1 MKKIMIFL
9 VYIFLSPANAAPIG
23 DDGLHKPDWLR
34 FTFNDMVEDFDE
46 ARSEGKRLI
55 IMFEQRGC
63 IYCTKM
69 HEDVFPNAEI
79 NKILSEEYFVVQ
91 MNLFGDN
98 EVIDF
103 NGNVMSEKEIAKVWG
118 VVFTPTLM
126 FMPENIDTTKSASQ
140 NAIITMPGAFGKY
153 TTKNLLN
160 YVLEKGYESGEH
172 FQKYHARKFA
182 EQKK

>member
-1 MKKIMIFL
+1 
-9 VYIFLSPANAAPIG
+9 
-23 DDGLHKPDWLR
+23 
-34 FTFNDMVEDFDE
+34 
-46 ARSEGKRLI
+46 
-55 IMFEQRGC
+55 
-63 IYCTKM
+63 
-69 HEDVFPNAEI
+69 
-79 NKILSEEYFVVQ
+79 

-103 NGNVMSEKEIAKVWG
+103 NGHIMSEKEIAKAWG

-126 FMPENIDTTKSASQ
+126 FMPENIDLMKSASQ
-140 NAIITMPGAFGKY
+140 NAVITMPGAFSKY

-160 YVLEKGYESGEH
+160 YVLEKGYDSGEH

>member
-1 MKKIMIFL
+1 M
-9 VYIFLSPANAAPIG
+9 
-23 DDGLHKPDWLR
+23 R
-34 FTFNDMVEDFDE
+34 CTFM
-46 ARSEGKRLI
+46 LPP
-55 IMFEQRGC
+55 C
-63 IYCTKM
+63 PKM

-79 NKILSEEYFVVQ
+79 HKILSEDYFVVQ

-140 NAIITMPGAFGKY
+140 NAVIIMPGAFGKY

>member
-1 MKKIMIFL
+1 
-9 VYIFLSPANAAPIG
+9 
-23 DDGLHKPDWLR
+23 
-34 FTFNDMVEDFDE
+34 
-46 ARSEGKRLI
+46 
-55 IMFEQRGC
+55 MFEQRGC

-69 HEDVFPNAEI
+69 HEDVFPNSEI
-79 NKILSEEYFVVQ
+79 HKILSEEYFVVQ